1 MKILN
6 KGVFVECLL
15 HAIYDKTDI
24 NFGMTKRLCT
34 NLTVADMPVAEF
46 LLHFTLDSHFFKLS
60 REIKNIGF
68 INLVA

>member
-1 MKILN
+1 M
-6 KGVFVECLL
+6 FVTCNIV
-15 HAIYDKTDI
+15 AIYEKTDI
-24 NFGMTKRLCT
+24 NFGMIKRLCT